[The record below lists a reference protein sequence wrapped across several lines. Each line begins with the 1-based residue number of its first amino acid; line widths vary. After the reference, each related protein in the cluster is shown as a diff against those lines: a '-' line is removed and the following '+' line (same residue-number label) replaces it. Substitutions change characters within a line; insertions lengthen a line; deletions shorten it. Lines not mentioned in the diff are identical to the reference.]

1 MVTMSFL
8 PSAERLTVV
17 LIKARN
23 LRVVDDTRNASDPY
37 VKVSIIHGGK
47 KIKKRKSGV
56 YRNTVCP
63 TFNEALT
70 FDINKELLKNCIIEF
85 VVVHDSLL
93 GTFIRVNVTG
103 LALCIDLVVFWARF
117 QRDPRPG
124 YRGQLAGRERGR
136 ASIL

>member
-1 MVTMSFL
+1 MRVKNNKTDLGELMVTMSFL

-70 FDINKELLKNCIIEF
+70 FDITKDLLKNCIIEF

-93 GTFIRVNVTG
+93 GTFV
-103 LALCIDLVVFWARF
+103 
-117 QRDPRPG
+117 
-124 YRGQLAGRERGR
+124 
-136 ASIL
+136 